1 MHLSGDNAV
10 LRIHEDCEEDYD
22 NYEEDCED
30 DCSETVVREVYD
42 YDEDFYE
49 YDSET

>member
-1 MHLSGDNAV
+1 M
-10 LRIHEDCEEDYD
+10 LRVHEDCEEDYD

-30 DCSETVVREVYD
+30 DYSETVVREVYD

-49 YDSET
+49 YDDEA

>member
-1 MHLSGDNAV
+1 MLCVHG
-10 LRIHEDCEEDYD
+10 DCEEDYG

-30 DCSETVVREVYD
+30 DYSETVVREVYD

-49 YDSET
+49 YDDDET